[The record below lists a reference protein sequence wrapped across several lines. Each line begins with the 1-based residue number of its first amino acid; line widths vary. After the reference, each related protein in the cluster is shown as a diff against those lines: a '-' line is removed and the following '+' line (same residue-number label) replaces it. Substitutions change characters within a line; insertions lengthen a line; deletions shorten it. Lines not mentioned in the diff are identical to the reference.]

1 MSKKK
6 QQNQPKKPKAQP
18 QATPPNTPANV
29 AAKPP
34 GNQGQKT
41 EVVKPEEMSLNGHKH
56 IKKFLET
63 QKKTALTKEDLNA
76 ALRLSQHLRVFGL
89 LSAVGYINQSNAQ
102 GGKVRER
109 TVPVWGSLLGQFLG
123 KQIDTNN
130 AQQCR
135 ELMEDVAT
143 MAKERPA
150 EYMATWRESLTLAK
164 QWNFWGRAY
173 AEVEKKEEKKD
184 V

>member
-1 MSKKK
+1 MSKDKYK
-6 QQNQPKKPKAQP
+6 NQLKKPKAQP

-29 AAKPP
+29 VAKPP
-34 GNQGQKT
+34 ANSGKKT
-41 EVVKPEEMSLNGHKH
+41 EGVKPEQMSLNGHKH
-56 IKKFLET
+56 ITKFLET
-63 QKKTALTKEDLNA
+63 QKKTAVTKEDLNA

-123 KQIDTNN
+123 KEIDTENP
-130 AQQCR
+130 QQCR
-135 ELMEDVAT
+135 ELMKYVEE
-143 MAKERPA
+143 MADNRPA
-150 EYMATWRESLTLAK
+150 EYMATWRESLVIAK

-173 AEVEKKEEKKD
+173 AEVEKKEGNN